1 MTCLQFFSIMHLYRI
16 FTFGKIGENM
26 AQLAHELVDA
36 AAVWAPSATAL
47 RYGAERISYAGL
59 AGAIAAFGGALQVHG
74 AASGDRVAVRLPAST
89 PAVAALLGA
98 SSAGCAFVPLDPLQS
113 AAACIAILRDCGARV
128 LVLDAAGLDL
138 LGKQLGDCPTL
149 RTIVVHGGAGVRAWP
164 LPVFAWEGFLASA
177 AQACPAT
184 PASSPLAALMYGP
197 APVQSEAAPALAL
210 SHRNLVAGAA
220 STARCL
226 GIKPG
231 DRVLAALPFHGDY
244 GLNLLLAALSV
255 GATVVLDAVTAGLPL
270 AGALPD
276 PAALARLLERGE
288 ITALAAAPA
297 TWNALAAHDLGRA
310 ADCLRY
316 VACAG
321 GGFEPNALAVL
332 RAALPRT
339 RIHLLYD
346 IGEACRSTSLL
357 PAQMDERPG
366 SIGRAMP
373 YSDWQVVRADGRECV
388 PGESGELVRSGALIP
403 LGYWNDP
410 ASSSAQF
417 RFLPPSAGLAQRD
430 TGYWPGVSAC
440 KDLDGYLYL
449 ADGRNDTIT
458 TGGYRVSGRE
468 VEKIVVGTG
477 LVAEAAAVG
486 VAHPVLGQVIAVL
499 ATARPG
505 ARLDSSILFGACRAR
520 LPHHMLPAM
529 VDVRRSPLPRARD
542 GQIDRALLAGE
553 LAPLFADV
561 AP

>member
-1 MTCLQFFSIMHLYRI
+1 
-16 FTFGKIGENM
+16 M
-26 AQLAHELVDA
+26 AQLAHELVDTA
-36 AAVWAPSATAL
+36 ATWAPSAIAL
-47 RYGAERISYAGL
+47 RHGPERISYAGL
-59 AGAIAAFGGALQVHG
+59 AGAIAAFAGALHAHG
-74 AASGDRVAVRLPAST
+74 VMAGERVAVRLPPST
-89 PAVAALLGA
+89 PAVAASLGA
-98 SSAGCAFVPLDPLQS
+98 SAAGCAFVPLDPLQGLGDS
-113 AAACIAILRDCGARV
+113 IAALRDCGARV

-138 LGKQLGDCPTL
+138 LGKALGDCPTL
-149 RTIVVHGGAGVRAWP
+149 RTIVVHRGPGSPGWA
-164 LPVFAWEGFLASA
+164 LPVVAWERFLACA
-177 AQACPAT
+177 NQAGPCT
-184 PASSPLAALMYGP
+184 PAAAPLAALVYGATAAGG
-197 APVQSEAAPALAL
+197 APQALAL

-244 GLNLLLAALSV
+244 GLNLLLAALSA
-255 GATVVLDAVTAGLPL
+255 GATVVLDAVLPPMAL
-270 AGALPD
+270 SGTLPD
-276 PAALARLLERGE
+276 PSLLARLLDSGE
-288 ITALAAAPA
+288 ITTLAAAPA

-310 ADCLRY
+310 ADCLRS

-321 GGFEPNALAVL
+321 GGILPDALATL

-357 PAQMDERPG
+357 PAQLDERPG

-373 YSDWQVVRADGRECV
+373 YSDWRVLRADGRECA
-388 PGESGELVRSGALIP
+388 PGEAGQLVRGGALVP

-410 ASSSAQF
+410 AANCEQF
-417 RFLPPSAGLAQRD
+417 RFPPPAAGLAQRD
-430 TGYWPGVSAC
+430 TGYWPGVSAR

-449 ADGRNDTIT
+449 AEGRGDTII
-458 TGGYRVSGRE
+458 TGGYRISGRE

-505 ARLDSSILFGACRAR
+505 ARLDSAILFGACRAG
-520 LPHHMLPAM
+520 LPQHMLPAM
-529 VDVRRSPLPRARD
+529 VDVRRAPLPRARD

-561 AP
+561 AR

>member
-1 MTCLQFFSIMHLYRI
+1 LE
-16 FTFGKIGENM
+16 KNM

-36 AAVWAPSATAL
+36 AAAWAPSATAL
-47 RYGAERISYAGL
+47 RHGAERISYAGL
-59 AGAIAAFGGALQVHG
+59 AGAIAAFAGALQTHG
-74 AASGDRVAVRLPAST
+74 VAAGDRVAVRLPAST

-113 AAACIAILRDCGARV
+113 AAAGTAVLRDSGARV

-138 LGKQLGDCPTL
+138 LGKHLCDCPAL
-149 RTIVVHGGAGVRAWP
+149 RAIVVHGGVGSRAWP
-164 LPVFAWEGFLASA
+164 LPVFAWESFLASA
-177 AQACPAT
+177 QAAQAS
-184 PASSPLAALMYGP
+184 PASSPLGALMYGP
-197 APVQSEAAPALAL
+197 APSLADGAPRALAL

-231 DRVLAALPFHGDY
+231 DRVLAALPFDGDY

-255 GATVVLDAVTAGLPL
+255 GATVVLDTVTAGLPL
-270 AGALPD
+270 PGVLPD

-321 GGFEPNALAVL
+321 GGFEPHALALL

-373 YSDWQVVRADGRECV
+373 YSDWQVVRADGRECA
-388 PGESGELVRSGALIP
+388 PGESGELVLRGALIP

-410 ASSSAQF
+410 ATSSEQF
-417 RFLPPSAGLAQRD
+417 RFLPPAAGLPQRHSED
-430 TGYWPGVSAC
+430 CGYWPGVSAR

-529 VDVRRSPLPRARD
+529 VDVRRAPLPRARD

>member
-1 MTCLQFFSIMHLYRI
+1 
-16 FTFGKIGENM
+16 M

-36 AAVWAPSATAL
+36 ATAWAPSATAL
-47 RYGAERISYAGL
+47 RHGAERISYAGL
-59 AGAIAAFGGALQVHG
+59 AGAIATFAGALQAQGV
-74 AASGDRVAVRLPAST
+74 AAGERVAVRLPAST

-98 SSAGCAFVPLDPLQS
+98 SSAGCVLVPLDPLQS
-113 AAACIAILRDCGARV
+113 AAACIAIVRDCGARV

-138 LGKQLGDCPTL
+138 LGKQLGDCPSL
-149 RTIVVHGGAGVRAWP
+149 RAIVVHGGAGPRGWP
-164 LPVFAWEGFLASA
+164 LPVFAWESFLASA
-177 AQACPAT
+177 TQACPAT
-184 PASSPLAALMYGP
+184 PASSPLAALMYCP
-197 APVQSEAAPALAL
+197 APVQSELAPARALAL

-226 GIKPG
+226 AIKPG

-270 AGALPD
+270 PGALPD

-321 GGFEPNALAVL
+321 GGFEADALALL

-373 YSDWQVVRADGRECV
+373 YSDWQVVRADGRECA

-403 LGYWNDP
+403 LGYWNDAA
-410 ASSSAQF
+410 ASSEQF
-417 RFLPPSAGLAQRD
+417 RFLPPSAGLDQRHFED
-430 TGYWPGVSAC
+430 CGYWPGVNAR

-505 ARLDSSILFGACRAR
+505 ARLDSSILFGVCRAR

>member
-1 MTCLQFFSIMHLYRI
+1 M
-16 FTFGKIGENM
+16 
-26 AQLAHELVDA
+26 
-36 AAVWAPSATAL
+36 
-47 RYGAERISYAGL
+47 
-59 AGAIAAFGGALQVHG
+59 
-74 AASGDRVAVRLPAST
+74 
-89 PAVAALLGA
+89 
-98 SSAGCAFVPLDPLQS
+98 
-113 AAACIAILRDCGARV
+113 
-128 LVLDAAGLDL
+128 
-138 LGKQLGDCPTL
+138 
-149 RTIVVHGGAGVRAWP
+149 
-164 LPVFAWEGFLASA
+164 
-177 AQACPAT
+177 
-184 PASSPLAALMYGP
+184 
-197 APVQSEAAPALAL
+197 
-210 SHRNLVAGAA
+210 
-220 STARCL
+220 
-226 GIKPG
+226 
-231 DRVLAALPFHGDY
+231 
-244 GLNLLLAALSV
+244 LAALSA

-297 TWNALAAHDLGRA
+297 TWNALAAQDLGRA

-321 GGFEPNALAVL
+321 GGVDPDAVAAL

-373 YSDWQVVRADGRECV
+373 YSDWQVMRADGRECA

-410 ASSSAQF
+410 AASSEQF
-417 RFLPPSAGLAQRD
+417 RLMPPAAGLAQRHFEERV
-430 TGYWPGVSAC
+430 YWPGISAR

-561 AP
+561 AR

>member
-1 MTCLQFFSIMHLYRI
+1 
-16 FTFGKIGENM
+16 M

-36 AAVWAPSATAL
+36 AALWSPSATAL
-47 RYGAERISYAGL
+47 RHGAERISYAGL
-59 AGAIAAFGGALQVHG
+59 AGAIAAFAGALQALG
-74 AASGDRVAVRLPAST
+74 AASGERIAVRLAAST

-98 SSAGCAFVPLDPLQS
+98 SAAGCAFVPLDPQQD
-113 AAACIAILRDCGARV
+113 AAACVALLRDSGARL

-138 LGKQLGDCPTL
+138 LGDALGDCPAL
-149 RTIVVHGGAGVRAWP
+149 RAVVVHGSATPPACAVPA
-164 LPVFAWEGFLASA
+164 FAWDGFLASS
-177 AQACPAT
+177 AQGG
-184 PASSPLAALMYGP
+184 LAPPVNPTLGALVY
-197 APVQSEAAPALAL
+197 SAAPGDVVGERALAL

-226 GIKPG
+226 GIRPG
-231 DRVLAALPFHGDY
+231 DRVLAALPFHSDY
-244 GLNLLLAALSV
+244 GINALLAALAV
-255 GATVVLDAVTAGLPL
+255 GATVVLDAVGAAPAGVVRE
-270 AGALPD
+270 ASPD

-288 ITALAAAPA
+288 VTALAALPG

-316 VACAG
+316 AACAG
-321 GGFEPNALAVL
+321 GGLERDALARL
-332 RAALPRT
+332 REALPRT

-346 IGEACRSTSLL
+346 IGEACRSTSLN
-357 PAQMDERPG
+357 PAQLDERPG
-366 SIGRAMP
+366 SIGRATP
-373 YSDWQVVRADGRECV
+373 YSDWLVLRADGRECA
-388 PGESGELVRSGALIP
+388 PGETGELVRRGALVAS
-403 LGYWNDP
+403 GWWNDP
-410 ASSSAQF
+410 GTSSEQF
-417 RFLPPSAGLAQRD
+417 RFLPPGAGLAQRGIGECP
-430 TGYWPGVSAC
+430 GYWPGMSAR

-449 ADGRNDTIT
+449 SEGRNDTIT
-458 TGGYRVSGRE
+458 SGGYRISGCE

-499 ATARPG
+499 ATPRPG

-520 LPHHMLPAM
+520 LPQHMLPAM
-529 VDVRRSPLPRARD
+529 VDVRRAPLPRARD

>member
-1 MTCLQFFSIMHLYRI
+1 
-16 FTFGKIGENM
+16 M

-36 AAVWAPSATAL
+36 AAAWAPSATAL

-59 AGAIAAFGGALQVHG
+59 AGAIAAFAGALQALGV
-74 AASGDRVAVRLPAST
+74 APGDRVAVRLPAST

-98 SSAGCAFVPLDPLQS
+98 SSAGCALVPLDPLQS
-113 AAACIAILRDCGARV
+113 TAACVAIVRDCGARA

-149 RTIVVHGGAGVRAWP
+149 RAIVVHGGAGARAWP

-177 AQACPAT
+177 SQACAAP
-184 PASSPLAALMYGP
+184 PASSPLGALMYN
-197 APVQSEAAPALAL
+197 QAAGVPRALAL

-288 ITALAAAPA
+288 ISALAAAAA

-321 GGFEPNALAVL
+321 GGFEPDALASL

-373 YSDWQVVRADGRECV
+373 YSDWKVVRADGRECA

-410 ASSSAQF
+410 AASSAQF

-430 TGYWPGVSAC
+430 AGYWPGVSAR

-449 ADGRNDTIT
+449 ADARNDTIT

-486 VAHPVLGQVIAVL
+486 VTHPVLGQVIAVL

-505 ARLDSSILFGACRAR
+505 ARLDSSILFGACRAH
-520 LPHHMLPAM
+520 LPQYMLPAM

>member
-1 MTCLQFFSIMHLYRI
+1 
-16 FTFGKIGENM
+16 M

-36 AAVWAPSATAL
+36 AAAWAPSATAL
-47 RYGAERISYAGL
+47 RHGAERISYAGL
-59 AGAIAAFGGALQVHG
+59 AGAAAAFAGALQANGV
-74 AASGDRVAVRLPAST
+74 ACGDRVAVRLPAST

-98 SSAGCAFVPLDPLQS
+98 SSAGCACVPLDPLQNV
-113 AAACIAILRDCGARV
+113 AACIAILRDCGARV

-138 LGKQLGDCPTL
+138 LGKELGDCPAL
-149 RTIVVHGGAGVRAWP
+149 RTIVVHGGFGARGWS
-164 LPVFAWEGFLASA
+164 LPVFAWESFLASA
-177 AQACPAT
+177 TQACPAT
-184 PASSPLAALMYGP
+184 SAGSPLGALMYGP
-197 APVQSEAAPALAL
+197 APVQLETAPPRALAL

-226 GIKPG
+226 GIKAG

-255 GATVVLDAVTAGLPL
+255 GATVVLDTVTAGLPL

-276 PAALARLLERGE
+276 PGALARLLERGE

-316 VACAG
+316 AACAG
-321 GGFEPNALAVL
+321 GGFEPDALASL

-373 YSDWQVVRADGRECV
+373 YSDWQVVRADGRECA

-410 ASSSAQF
+410 ATSSEQF

-430 TGYWPGVSAC
+430 TGYWPGVSAR

>member
-1 MTCLQFFSIMHLYRI
+1 
-16 FTFGKIGENM
+16 M

-36 AAVWAPSATAL
+36 AAAWAPSATAL
-47 RYGAERISYAGL
+47 RHGAERISYAGL
-59 AGAIAAFGGALQVHG
+59 VGAIAAFAGALEAHG
-74 AASGDRVAVRLPAST
+74 VASGDRVAVRLPAST

-98 SSAGCAFVPLDPLQS
+98 SSAGCAFVPLDPLES
-113 AAACIAILRDCGARV
+113 AAAGAAVLRDCGARV

-138 LGKQLGDCPTL
+138 LGKHLGDCPTL
-149 RTIVVHGGAGVRAWP
+149 RAVVVHGGAGSRVWP
-164 LPVFAWEGFLASA
+164 VPVFAWESFLASA
-177 AQACPAT
+177 SQACPAT
-184 PASSPLAALMYGP
+184 PASSPLGALMYSA
-197 APVQSEAAPALAL
+197 APVQVAGVPPHALAL

-255 GATVVLDAVTAGLPL
+255 GATVVLDTVTAGLPL
-270 AGALPD
+270 PGALPD

-288 ITALAAAPA
+288 ITALAAGPA
-297 TWNALAAHDLGRA
+297 TWNALAAHGLGRA

-321 GGFEPNALAVL
+321 GGFDPDALALL

-366 SIGRAMP
+366 SIGRATP
-373 YSDWQVVRADGRECV
+373 YSDWQVVRADGRECA
-388 PGESGELVRSGALIP
+388 PGESGELVRCGALIP

-410 ASSSAQF
+410 ASSSELF
-417 RFLPPSAGLAQRD
+417 RFLPPAAGLAQRD
-430 TGYWPGVSAC
+430 TGYWPGVSAR

-468 VEKIVVGTG
+468 VEKVVVGTG

-529 VDVRRSPLPRARD
+529 VDVRRAPLPRARD